1 MLLILALKYLAA
13 LVWLAPAVRTR
24 PRAEHW
30 LLILTFAY
38 FVLIPGPVAHARFR
52 LPIAPLISIAAAA
65 GICGLAGRWRARRSK
80 PPSGPPPA
88 GPPPGGRG

>member
-1 MLLILALKYLAA
+1 MSGRLGPAV
-13 LVWLAPAVRTR
+13 LVWLIPAVRTK

-65 GICGLAGRWRARRSK
+65 GICWLVGRLRSRRS
-80 PPSGPPPA
+80 
-88 GPPPGGRG
+88 RRQE